1 MLTFLSI
8 IIPCFLVYYFSYDN
22 GKEEKRILIIGIF
35 NISLYGHGDSRI
47 HDFTVMRYNRET
59 ARQLMEINGSPSG
72 T

>member
-1 MLTFLSI
+1 MNIRYPIYEGVYRILT
-8 IIPCFLVYYFSYDN
+8 YDN